1 MRKGEIS
8 PAAAQ
13 QLQSLARPL
22 PEAEHLLLPTELF
35 PLRAEVDRANASRL
49 AGLAGPVRIFS
60 ARDSSAAGVT
70 PDKRRRLLDVMAAA
84 ARLELKSGAQVMLVK
99 NLSDALVNGS
109 VGRVLGFA
117 EDPAVAAAAARQ
129 KENSKRKKKK
139 KEEDGGG
146 DDAEEDEGEGGEELL
161 PLVEFGTLNGKETV
175 LVGREEFRAEDGEG
189 KLLARRVQVRKE
201 WPSPSHLLSNV
212 LRRSMTKPSFLFPPS
227 RPSDPSRLSM
237 GHVHPQGPGPDHPT
251 GQGEPEQSLRERC
264 VGPSYQNPPLSH
276 TPPFDG
282 TLHSLSL
289 LA

>member
-22 PEAEHLLLPTELF
+22 PEADHLLLPTELF

-60 ARDSSAAGVT
+60 ARDSSAAVVT

-84 ARLELKSGAQVMLVK
+84 ARLELKRGAQVMLVK

-117 EDPAVAAAAARQ
+117 EDPAAAARQ
-129 KENSKRKKKK
+129 KENRKKKK
-139 KEEDGGG
+139 KKEDGGG

-189 KLLARRVQVRKE
+189 KLLARRVQVREKNGLLL
-201 WPSPSHLLSNV
+201 PSSY
-212 LRRSMTKPSFLFPPS
+212 RMC
-227 RPSDPSRLSM
+227 SD
-237 GHVHPQGPGPDHPT
+237 T
-251 GQGEPEQSLRERC
+251 
-264 VGPSYQNPPLSH
+264 
-276 TPPFDG
+276 
-282 TLHSLSL
+282 
-289 LA
+289 A